1 MKFPSLRKKVKT
13 GYLYICLDELGN
25 KERIRTVFFFR
36 SDFYFYLFI
45 YFSKESLK
53 NRVTKFAALLPNRGN
68 PGAAGMKLFC
78 FGSTTK

>member
-25 KERIRTVFFFR
+25 KERIRTVFFLSR

-45 YFSKESLK
+45 FSKESLN
-53 NRVTKFAALLPNRGN
+53 NRVTKFAALLPDR
-68 PGAAGMKLFC
+68 GMKLFC